1 MGREAKIPVTDRLK
15 GECSGIFSR
24 NISGGDTAPVCDGIY
39 VSERPDRQE
48 RNLLTRHRNHCTR
61 LRTVAQHGK
70 EGVEGSGGKGIFE
83 ERNPSQG
90 KWGGYFKPL
99 YHFVK
104 KKGTPG
110 EKCALTVDRG

>member
-48 RNLLTRHRNHCTR
+48 RNLLARHRNYCTR

-70 EGVEGSGGKGIFE
+70 EGVEGSGGKGK
-83 ERNPSQG
+83 SVTG
-90 KWGGYFKPL
+90 KMGGLLQTAIPFCNLKGHTWGEVCPDSE
-99 YHFVK
+99 
-104 KKGTPG
+104 PG
-110 EKCALTVDRG
+110 IGAG

>member
-48 RNLLTRHRNHCTR
+48 RNLLAAIGTIARDLGLSRSTVKRALKDLEEKGYLKREIRHREN
-61 LRTVAQHGK
+61 
-70 EGVEGSGGKGIFE
+70 GGFTSNRYTI
-83 ERNPSQG
+83 
-90 KWGGYFKPL
+90 L
-99 YHFVK
+99 
-104 KKGTPG
+104 
-110 EKCALTVDRG
+110 

>member
-48 RNLLTRHRNHCTR
+48 RNLLARHRNYCTR

-70 EGVEGSGGKGIFE
+70 EGVEGSGGKGYLKREIRHRE
-83 ERNPSQG
+83 N
-90 KWGGYFKPL
+90 GGFTSNRYTIL
-99 YHFVK
+99 
-104 KKGTPG
+104 
-110 EKCALTVDRG
+110 

>member
-48 RNLLTRHRNHCTR
+48 RNLL
-61 LRTVAQHGK
+61 
-70 EGVEGSGGKGIFE
+70 
-83 ERNPSQG
+83 
-90 KWGGYFKPL
+90 
-99 YHFVK
+99 
-104 KKGTPG
+104 PG
-110 EKCALTVDRG
+110 FFMVRSAVYSSDK

>member
-48 RNLLTRHRNHCTR
+48 RNLLARHRNYCTR
-61 LRTVAQHGK
+61 STVKRALKDLEEKGYLKREIRHR
-70 EGVEGSGGKGIFE
+70 ENGGFTSNRYTI
-83 ERNPSQG
+83 
-90 KWGGYFKPL
+90 L
-99 YHFVK
+99 
-104 KKGTPG
+104 
-110 EKCALTVDRG
+110 

>member
-48 RNLLTRHRNHCTR
+48 RNLLARHRNYCTR

-83 ERNPSQG
+83 EGNPSQV
-90 KWGGYFKPL
+90 F
-99 YHFVK
+99 FVK
-104 KKGTPG
+104 HFSLKKASEFPVFSEGFSP
-110 EKCALTVDRG
+110 L